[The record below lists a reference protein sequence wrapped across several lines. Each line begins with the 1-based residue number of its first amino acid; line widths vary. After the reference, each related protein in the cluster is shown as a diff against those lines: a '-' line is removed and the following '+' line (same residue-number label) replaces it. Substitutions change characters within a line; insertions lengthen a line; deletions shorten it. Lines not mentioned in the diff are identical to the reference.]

1 MAKADLGTKRNCP
14 KCSSKFYDLKKHPA
28 HCPICGHD
36 FDPEAP
42 VKKRGKRKTT
52 KVSAE
57 DAKSQV
63 LAASASKKRKESSD
77 DDDIELPEFEDL
89 GIMEDMDD
97 LDDMEEVEGLK
108 GKASGNSDED
118 EDEDLDLDDDMLDED
133 EEIDLDDEDFDD
145 EDKRR

>member
-1 MAKADLGTKRNCP
+1 MGHKAMAKSELGSKRNCP
-14 KCSSKFYDLKKHPA
+14 KCASKFYDLNKNPA

-52 KVSAE
+52 KVSAA

-63 LAASASKKRKESSD
+63 MAASATKKRKDSDD

-89 GIMEDMDD
+89 GIIEDMDD
-97 LDDMEEVEGLK
+97 MDDMEEVEGI
-108 GKASGNSDED
+108 KAKPAKTEGDDEDIDLDDGAIIDDDPADDED
-118 EDEDLDLDDDMLDED
+118 ED
-133 EEIDLDDEDFDD
+133 
-145 EDKRR
+145 